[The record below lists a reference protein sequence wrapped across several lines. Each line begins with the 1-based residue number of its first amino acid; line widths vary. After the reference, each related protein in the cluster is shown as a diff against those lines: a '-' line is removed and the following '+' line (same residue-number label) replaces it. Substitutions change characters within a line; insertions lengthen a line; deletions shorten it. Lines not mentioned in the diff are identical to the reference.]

1 MGNDGTK
8 DDSIK
13 DDATPREAPLSAVA
27 VGNGEERAGFST
39 HAPIQPIQ
47 DKSPLK
53 KTKLS
58 QTSTKKK
65 LAKKSAPKKPAA
77 KKLAPKKSAPKQ
89 SEFIRAENEDDD
101 GYDPYSDRRPEV
113 EPLFQRDPWM

>member
-1 MGNDGTK
+1 MGSNGTK

-13 DDATPREAPLSAVA
+13 DDAIPREAPLSAVA
-27 VGNGEERAGFST
+27 VGNGEERTGFST
-39 HAPIQPIQ
+39 HAPIQ
-47 DKSPLK
+47 DKSPLE

-65 LAKKSAPKKPAA
+65 LVKKPAA
-77 KKLAPKKSAPKQ
+77 KQSAPKQ

-113 EPLFQRDPWM
+113 EPLFERDPWM